1 MAPNPIDL
9 PLDEVRHFTHFNFK
23 IGEGGFGAVYKG
35 LYGDDV
41 VTVKVADYNRTTD
54 PKFKQWKVRIILK
67 TYFVSCLLYFLI
79 NNQLL

>member
-23 IGEGGFGAVYKG
+23 IGEGGFGAVYEG

-41 VTVKVADYNRTTD
+41 VAVKVADYNRTTD
-54 PKFKQWKVRIILK
+54 PKFKQ
-67 TYFVSCLLYFLI
+67 
-79 NNQLL
+79 